1 MVHSTDKKTGPSHE
15 APASPD
21 SLMRALKDVGD
32 PGQNTPKGSARAQ
45 RTYPPVD
52 KWNPDFC
59 GDLPM
64 EIKRD
69 GTWMYMGTPIGRKPM
84 VRLFSSV
91 LRRDND
97 GKYYLVTPVEKVG
110 ITVEDAPLHAV
121 HLTVDGSG
129 RTQRLTFGTLT
140 DDQVTAD
147 ADHPIRVSYDP
158 GTNEPSPYVLVR
170 ANLEAL
176 INRNVFYDLVEHA
189 VTETV
194 DGTNMFGVWSAG
206 TFFPFAP
213 AEEVTG

>member
-1 MVHSTDKKTGPSHE
+1 MVHSTHNKTPRSDK
-15 APASPD
+15 AQASPD
-21 SLMRALKDVGD
+21 SLMRSLQDLSAGA
-32 PGQNTPKGSARAQ
+32 PEASSGSQ

-52 KWNPDFC
+52 KCNPPFC

-91 LRRDND
+91 LRLDDD
-97 GKYYLVTPVEKVG
+97 GKYFLVTPVEKVG
-110 ITVEDAPLHAV
+110 IIVEDAPLHAV
-121 HLTVDGSG
+121 HLAVDGVG
-129 RTQRLTFGTLT
+129 QNQRLTFGTLT
-140 DDQVTAD
+140 DDEVTAD
-147 ADHPIRVSYDP
+147 ADHPIHVIYNPD
-158 GTNEPSPYVLVR
+158 TKEPSPYVLVR

-176 INRNVFYDLVEHA
+176 INRNVFYELVEHA

-194 DGTNMFGVWSAG
+194 DGTDMFGVWSAG

-213 AEEVTG
+213 AQEVTG